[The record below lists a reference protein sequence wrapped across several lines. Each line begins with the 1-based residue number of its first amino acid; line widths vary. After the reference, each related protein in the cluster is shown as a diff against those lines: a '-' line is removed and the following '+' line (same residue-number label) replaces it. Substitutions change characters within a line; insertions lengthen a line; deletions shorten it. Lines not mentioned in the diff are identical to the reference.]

1 MYQYGFEK
9 LDVWQDARKFVFEIY
24 KITKLFPVEE
34 KYTLCSQM
42 QRASVSIVSNIAEGT
57 CRSSSKEKVRFM
69 EVAYGSLMETYCQL
83 YIAYDLQYITEVQ
96 FVELKEVINKISNKL
111 NALNRS
117 FKQSMDN
124 KPKND

>member
-9 LDVWQDARKFVFEIY
+9 LEVWHDARKLVFEIY
-24 KITKLFPVEE
+24 KVTKMFPVEE

-42 QRASVSIVSNIAEGT
+42 QRASVSIVSNIAEGA
-57 CRSSSKEKVRFM
+57 CRSSSKEKVRFI

-83 YIAYDLQYITEVQ
+83 YIALDLQYITESQ
-96 FVELKEVINKISNKL
+96 FAELKEVVNKISNKL

-117 FKQSMDN
+117 FKQCLDG